1 MKYAG
6 WTLVVACGFWWGAGH
21 AVEWQAAEVGP
32 VEGARGRLR
41 FDIGPQ
47 PLSTAVRAFSDV
59 TGQALLVDERLLVG
73 RVSPGARGEFTAED
87 ALRRLLAGTG
97 LRERYASDKAFTLML
112 SGEGA
117 AAEATAAPAMVA
129 GESAN
134 AVTTG
139 YGAALQAA
147 VEAALCASER
157 TRPGAYRLAL
167 QVWVAPSGE
176 LHRVRLLGSTGEI
189 ERDQAVEAALGGLR
203 VDAPPAGLAQPLTLL
218 LLPADASRPA
228 RC

>member
-1 MKYAG
+1 MKYAK
-6 WTLVVACGFWWGAGH
+6 WALMAACGLCGGTGH
-21 AVEWQAAEVGP
+21 ALEPQTTDIVPAD
-32 VEGARGRLR
+32 GARGRVH

-47 PLSTAVRAFSDV
+47 ALSSAVRAFSDV

-73 RVSPGARGEFTAED
+73 RMSPGARGEFTAED

-97 LRERYASDKAFTLML
+97 LRERYTSDKAFTLMPID
-112 SGEGA
+112 GNGA
-117 AAEATAAPAMVA
+117 GAAPAA
-129 GESAN
+129 SASSPGDSAN
-134 AVTTG
+134 SGVTG
-139 YGAALQAA
+139 YGATLQAA
-147 VEAALCASER
+147 IESALCNADR
-157 TRPGAYRLAL
+157 TRPGTYRLAL

-176 LHRVRLLGSTGEI
+176 LHRVRLLGSTGDA
-189 ERDQAVEAALGGLR
+189 ERDKAVEAAIGELR

>member
-1 MKYAG
+1 MRYAR
-6 WTLVVACGFWWGAGH
+6 WALVAACGLCWGTGH
-21 AVEWQAAEVGP
+21 AVEQQATDQPPAGE
-32 VEGARGRLR
+32 ARGRLH

-97 LRERYASDKAFTLML
+97 LRERYTSDKAFTLMPA
-112 SGEGA
+112 GEA
-117 AAEATAAPAMVA
+117 RPAAPAA
-129 GESAN
+129 AASAWTDDAADPIVVN
-134 AVTTG
+134 

-147 VEAALCASER
+147 VESALCRSPA
-157 TRPGAYRLAL
+157 TKPGAYRLAM
-167 QVWVAPSGE
+167 QVWVGASGE
-176 LHRVRLLGSTGEI
+176 LQRLRLLGSTGLAA
-189 ERDQAVEAALGGLR
+189 RDEAIQAALTGLR

-228 RC
+228 HC